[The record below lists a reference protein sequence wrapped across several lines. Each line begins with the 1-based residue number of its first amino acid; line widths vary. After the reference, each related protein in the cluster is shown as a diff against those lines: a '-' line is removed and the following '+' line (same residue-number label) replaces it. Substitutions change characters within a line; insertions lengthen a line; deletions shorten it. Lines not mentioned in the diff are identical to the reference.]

1 MAQSWVWVVRYLDLA
16 TLSLISSGTTLTRSA
31 SQGVRVDN
39 LLLLSISCLLWSSSG
54 SPTVQCAPET
64 LPQSHCNLR
73 LTESCLLLQ
82 DEEDSAASGFG

>member
-64 LPQSHCNLR
+64 LPP
-73 LTESCLLLQ
+73 EPLQ
-82 DEEDSAASGFG
+82 PQINRILSLATR